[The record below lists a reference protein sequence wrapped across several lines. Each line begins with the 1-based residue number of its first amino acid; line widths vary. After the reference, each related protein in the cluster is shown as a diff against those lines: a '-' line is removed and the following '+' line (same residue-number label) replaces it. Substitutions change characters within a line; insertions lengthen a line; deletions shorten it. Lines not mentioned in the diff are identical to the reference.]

1 MLKVQDACLTL
12 SYVDSGLE
20 LFIKYRD
27 ISPST
32 FTRQTV
38 VSPAGMEECKGS
50 GDCGY
55 QCIEVFS
62 SIPMILVSTATEG
75 QIQEHVNQLEMRSYL
90 A

>member
-1 MLKVQDACLTL
+1 MLKAQNSCLCL

-38 VSPAGMEECKGS
+38 VYPAGMEEHKG
-50 GDCGY
+50 
-55 QCIEVFS
+55 
-62 SIPMILVSTATEG
+62 L
-75 QIQEHVNQLEMRSYL
+75 
-90 A
+90 